1 MRSGRNAFIFDLD
14 GVIVDTAKY
23 HYLAWKKLADRLGI
37 FFDETENEKFKGVS
51 RQKSLELL
59 LQSGGVSASESD
71 FNQWMHDKNEDYLN
85 LIQDMTEAEIL
96 VDVKKVLDHL
106 KDRDQGVALG
116 SASKNAALILDRVGL
131 TSYFEVIIDGN
142 KVSKAKPDPEVFIKA
157 ANGLNVSPECSV
169 VFEDA
174 IAGVEAANRAGMY
187 SIGVGD
193 TETLH
198 HAKYVV
204 KDFTELTLPFL
215 DQLIDRE

>member
-1 MRSGRNAFIFDLD
+1 MRSSRNAFIFDLD

-71 FNQWMHDKNEDYLN
+71 FNQWMHEKNEDYLN
-85 LIQDMTEAEIL
+85 LIQDMTEDEIL
-96 VDVKKVLDHL
+96 IDVKKVLDYL
-106 KDRDQGVALG
+106 KVRDQGIALG
-116 SASKNAALILDRVGL
+116 SASKNATLILDRVGL
-131 TSYFEVIIDGN
+131 TAYFEVIIDGN
-142 KVSKAKPDPEVFIKA
+142 KVTKAKPDPEVFIQA
-157 ANGLNVSPECSV
+157 ASGLNVSPIHTA

-193 TETLH
+193 TETLQ
-198 HAKYVV
+198 HAKHLVE
-204 KDFTELTLPFL
+204 DFTELTLPFL
-215 DQLIDRE
+215 DQLIDR